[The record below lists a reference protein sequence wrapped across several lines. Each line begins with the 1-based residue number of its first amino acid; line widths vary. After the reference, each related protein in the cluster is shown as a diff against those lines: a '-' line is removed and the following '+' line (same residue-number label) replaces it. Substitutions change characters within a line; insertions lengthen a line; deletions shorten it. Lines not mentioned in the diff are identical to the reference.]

1 MSLQIHEPRSVADA
15 VALLDELGDD
25 ARAYAGGTALLLG
38 PRAELRHLVDLK
50 GIPALRGVH
59 VDGGELVIGAAVSL
73 RALMGHPLVQRV
85 VPALAGLPGRIANAR
100 VVTAAT
106 LGGNVRLA
114 HPRTDPPTLL
124 AALDAR
130 VRCAD
135 PAGERELAVEDLWAG
150 SSPLAPGELITGI
163 SIPVP
168 DPSATVATARFNP
181 RGWPT
186 ANVAVA
192 IRADGSARVAVAAS
206 GAPPARWRAAER
218 ALGQQPLDDDDP
230 QLPPPD
236 VDPIDDEHGSAE
248 YKRHLVRVL
257 AVRAARA
264 ATRDLLGRG
273 VG

>member
-59 VDGGELVIGAAVSL
+59 VDGGELVIGATVSL
-73 RALMGHPLVQRV
+73 RGLMGHPLVQRV
-85 VPALAGLPGRIANAR
+85 VPALSALPGRIANAR

-135 PAGERELAVEDLWAG
+135 PAGEREVAVEELWAG
-150 SSPLAPGELITGI
+150 SSPLAPGEIITGI
-163 SIPVP
+163 
-168 DPSATVATARFNP
+168 
-181 RGWPT
+181 
-186 ANVAVA
+186 
-192 IRADGSARVAVAAS
+192 
-206 GAPPARWRAAER
+206 
-218 ALGQQPLDDDDP
+218 
-230 QLPPPD
+230 
-236 VDPIDDEHGSAE
+236 
-248 YKRHLVRVL
+248 
-257 AVRAARA
+257 
-264 ATRDLLGRG
+264 
-273 VG
+273 